1 MRRGSK
7 WSLCGWR
14 AGKKLPIM
22 EVRVDAFAE
31 VRARVGSDPRRTWPL
46 SEAEHSVG
54 WSLPST
60 SRCDAHSFACGI
72 SGPGCFF
79 LLEMKGM
86 SIHKSFAS
94 PLGVVDRG

>member
-54 WSLPST
+54 WSLSST
-60 SRCDAHSFACGI
+60 SRWVRCLDRALAQASLRGKGGAGEPEYH
-72 SGPGCFF
+72 SGP
-79 LLEMKGM
+79 
-86 SIHKSFAS
+86 
-94 PLGVVDRG
+94 